1 MPKLEDLSWSK
12 PEGGMFLWVS
22 LPEYM
27 DTLEMIPDAVE
38 AKVAYVIGSAFY
50 TDGTGKNTMRLNYS
64 YPSHEQIKEG
74 IKRLAGIVEKRE
86 KAKSSVKG

>member
-1 MPKLEDLSWSK
+1 MPKLDGLSWSK

-27 DTLEMIPDAVE
+27 DTMEMIHDAVE

-50 TDGTGKNTMRLNYS
+50 TDGSGKNTMRLNYS
-64 YPSHEQIKEG
+64 YPSEEQIVEG
-74 IKRLAGIVEKRE
+74 IKRLASIVEKRQKQKE
-86 KAKSSVKG
+86 AMKS